1 MEQAVMMD
9 LVSVSTNGLRV
20 TAALLLVIINLLLYL
35 FIYLFI
41 FKGGMVG
48 SSDHEPFLML
58 SNLINGT
65 YNFTLMVTN
74 SNGKIN
80 TDNVTVTVK
89 EGNNY

>member
-1 MEQAVMMD
+1 
-9 LVSVSTNGLRV
+9 
-20 TAALLLVIINLLLYL
+20 
-35 FIYLFI
+35 
-41 FKGGMVG
+41 MVG

-80 TDNVTVTVK
+80 TDNVTVTIK